1 VKQPSILSTAV
12 HTDKPGSGPPG
23 HTYKLASALLDQ
35 LARAVT
41 PRSPDTPDAWTR
53 VQQRLLT
60 TLQPL
65 FSSSPPPSSAS
76 SPLALLHSLLVPA
89 SLRRQEASPL
99 AGAIPAAATTLAC
112 VLLVLLAVAASAM
125 ASSSSSPTSSS
136 SWASRFWGGRFS
148 PFGRSSSSTAA
159 KAAEVK
165 EGDYSYITGED
176 IARGAADRPDRPQR
190 ETDALLLKHRSVS
203 YPVHFPAYSV
213 DDGELTVGKVR
224 AAAAKKLG
232 LPEAE
237 AARVKLF
244 YRGRNLKDDA
254 RTARAEGLRSADQPE
269 ILVVIGS
276 AVQQAEAQRPPVR
289 GAEELED
296 DDDDDEDEDDA
307 DGKPGKKKR
316 NRKKKN
322 KRGKK
327 AGGPSP
333 ATADDARRGPP
344 NPDATFAPVA
354 APPPPSSSSAPAT
367 PQTAL
372 QKLDAIT
379 ASFRAA
385 ILPACERF
393 LAAPPPEGERRAA
406 EHRRLTETVLA
417 QVLLKLDAV
426 ETDGDDEARARR
438 RELVREAQGLLG
450 RLDGVVGK

>member
-1 VKQPSILSTAV
+1 
-12 HTDKPGSGPPG
+12 
-23 HTYKLASALLDQ
+23 
-35 LARAVT
+35 
-41 PRSPDTPDAWTR
+41 

-65 FSSSPPPSSAS
+65 FSSNPPPSSAS
-76 SPLALLHSLLVPA
+76 SPLALLHDLLVPA
-89 SLRRQEASPL
+89 SLRKEEALPL
-99 AGAIPAAATTLAC
+99 AGAIPAAATTAASL
-112 VLLVLLAVAASAM
+112 LLVFLAVLASAM
-125 ASSSSSPTSSS
+125 ASSSPT
-136 SWASRFWGGRFS
+136 SWASRFGAWGGRFS
-148 PFGRSSSSTAA
+148 PFGRASTAA
-159 KAAEVK
+159 RAGEVG
-165 EGDYSYITGED
+165 EGDYSYITSED
-176 IARGAADRPDRPQR
+176 IARGADGGGGGGAGRPER

-254 RTARAEGLRSADQPE
+254 RAARAEGLRSADQPE
-269 ILVVIGS
+269 ILVVVGS
-276 AVQQAEAQRPPVR
+276 AAQAAAQQAQRPPVR
-289 GAEELED
+289 GAEEIED
-296 DDDDDEDEDDA
+296 DDGDDDEGDDDDGDDA
-307 DGKPGKKKR
+307 DGKPGRKKR
-316 NRKKKN
+316 NRKKKS
-322 KRGKK
+322 KRSKK
-327 AGGPSP
+327 AAP
-333 ATADDARRGPP
+333 APADDARRAPP

-354 APPPPSSSSAPAT
+354 APIAPSPSSGGAAA

-372 QKLDAIT
+372 QRLDAIT
-379 ASFRAA
+379 SSFRAA

-393 LAAPPPEGERRAA
+393 LASPPPEAERRAA

-426 ETDGDDEARARR
+426 DTEGDEEARGRR
-438 RELVREAQGLLG
+438 KELVREAQGLLG